1 MGERGKNQFDSLLEN
16 LEVAGETYR
25 YYDLLKLNDA
35 RYEKLPISIKV
46 LLEAAVRNCDNFSI
60 KPQDIEK
67 ILDWKRSQYAA
78 DNDVPFKPARVLL
91 QDLTGVAVVVDFAGM
106 RDAFAELG
114 GKAEKINPLCQVDL
128 VVDHSV
134 QVDFAKT

>member
-1 MGERGKNQFDSLLEN
+1 MP
-16 LEVAGETYR
+16 V
-25 YYDLLKLNDA
+25 
-35 RYEKLPISIKV
+35 SIKV

-60 KPQDIEK
+60 KPADIDK
-67 ILDWKRSQYAA
+67 ILNWKKSQHAS
-78 DNDVPFKPARVLL
+78 DNDIPFKPARVLL

-106 RDAFAELG
+106 RDAFAQLG